1 MSFVAGLW
9 MQSMTGRDPVAYE
22 SLRVYGV
29 AASMEE
35 DALHNP
41 GRSISLGCEAI
52 SSPLAAR
59 EHTLEQLESPKTQL
73 NR

>member
-1 MSFVAGLW
+1 
-9 MQSMTGRDPVAYE
+9 MQSVIGRDPVAYE

-41 GRSISLGCEAI
+41 GGSISLGCEGM
-52 SSPLAAR
+52 SSPLAAP
-59 EHTLEQLESPKTQL
+59 EPTLEQLELLKTQL